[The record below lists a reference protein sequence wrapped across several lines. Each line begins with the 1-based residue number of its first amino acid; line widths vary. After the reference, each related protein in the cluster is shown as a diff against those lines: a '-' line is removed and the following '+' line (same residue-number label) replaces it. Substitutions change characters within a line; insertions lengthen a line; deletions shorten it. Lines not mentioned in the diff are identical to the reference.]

1 MMVEERSHFFYYSI
15 KKTQSFQYFFD
26 NHDPVASPF
35 LGIEIY
41 GTNQSFSHG
50 IKRFRAF
57 GRYFN
62 FILAFAPVNIFLKIM
77 LFCKS
82 LGFLPSGLFYF
93 FLGNFSFFILS
104 LLIDPLNDNDI
115 QNCITKG
122 CKKFDRMLF
131 LEENRR
137 DILYGVGLLE
147 SPADRIQAVT
157 ADSIRGLVSA
167 LEKGIER
174 EQKHGTFSSLANP
187 KTLALT
193 LAVLCSGI
201 QKGEIY
207 AILFLSQSNLRRI
220 WFHSIKLFLN
230 PAISP

>member
-1 MMVEERSHFFYYSI
+1 MPKVVPQYTDDAKRRIVQAAMEAMAERGYDNVTVDDVARKIGVTKGAVYW
-15 KKTQSFQYFFD
+15 YFRSKSVLLQEVLETIEGELY
-26 NHDPVASPF
+26 NIASDP
-35 LGIEIY
+35 
-41 GTNQSFSHG
+41 
-50 IKRFRAF
+50 
-57 GRYFN
+57 YFTR
-62 FILAFAPVNIFLKIM
+62 PDT
-77 LFCKS
+77 
-82 LGFLPSGLFYF
+82 SGLT
-93 FLGNFSFFILS
+93 
-104 LLIDPLNDNDI
+104 
-115 QNCITKG
+115 Q
-122 CKKFDRMLF
+122 KFDRMLF

>member
-1 MMVEERSHFFYYSI
+1 MPKVVPQYTDDAKRRIVQAAMEAMAERGY
-15 KKTQSFQYFFD
+15 D
-26 NHDPVASPF
+26 NVTVDDVA
-35 LGIEIY
+35 
-41 GTNQSFSHG
+41 
-50 IKRFRAF
+50 R
-57 GRYFN
+57 
-62 FILAFAPVNIFLKIM
+62 KI
-77 LFCKS
+77 
-82 LGFLPSGLFYF
+82 GV
-93 FLGNFSFFILS
+93 
-104 LLIDPLNDNDI
+104 
-115 QNCITKG
+115 TKG
-122 CKKFDRMLF
+122 AVYWYFRSKTVLLQEVLVTIEGELYNIASDPYFKRPDTRGLAQKFDRMLF

-157 ADSIRGLVSA
+157 ADSVHGLISA

-174 EQKHGTFSSLANP
+174 EQKHGTFSSLADP

-193 LAVLCSGI
+193 LAVLCSGL